1 MSKQISD
8 ATFEN
13 DVLKSSLPILVD
25 FWAPWCGPCRGV
37 APILEELSAEY
48 DGKVVIGKVNVDENQ
63 VVPAQFGIRAIPT
76 MIMFKNG
83 EAVGQIVGGVGKSD
97 IEAMIAKAL

>member
-48 DGKVVIGKVNVDENQ
+48 EGKVVIGKVNVDENQ
-63 VVPAQFGIRAIPT
+63 VVPAQFGIPAIPT